1 MAIKEQTRCP
11 NCNLLN
17 NWKQEYNDIQC
28 LCGSM
33 YTQRDHIVYTEE
45 NNREVSLKMVA
56 NQEHYTQFE
65 VQPMEYCQRN
75 KLGWCA
81 SNVVKY
87 VSRENKKDGL
97 KDLYKAMDYLRCL
110 IYWRETGIFLTP
122 DKLEKE
128 KK

>member
-1 MAIKEQTRCP
+1 MGIK
-11 NCNLLN
+11 
-17 NWKQEYNDIQC
+17 KFDC
-28 LCGSM
+28 LCHANIG
-33 YTQRDHIVYTEE
+33 QRHSDECKQHNIKIGVLTKEGRFKE
-45 NNREVSLKMVA
+45 DMLETVA

-65 VQPMEYCQRN
+65 IQPMEYCQRN

-110 IYWRETGIFLTP
+110 IHWRETGIFLTP
-122 DKLEKE
+122 DKLEA